1 MEDLID
7 FAKSNFQYEHKW
19 LEYQWA
25 EASEVSGLR
34 YKCILPHLTTPPS
47 TRPQSILVFVYIR
60 ILLLNNATY
69 FLTPLSTNSPTCP

>member
-7 FAKSNFQYEHKW
+7 FAKSNFQYENKW

-34 YKCILPHLTTPPS
+34 YKCILPQLTTQHQAS
-47 TRPQSILVFVYIR
+47 EYIG
-60 ILLLNNATY
+60 LCLH
-69 FLTPLSTNSPTCP
+69 